1 MLFGLFVATLRA
13 LLDGV
18 LRALLDG
25 ALRALL
31 DVAQDLING
40 ILLVGDML
48 AVRRHTS

>member
-1 MLFGLFVATLRA
+1 MLFGLFVAALRA
-13 LLDGV
+13 LLDGA
-18 LRALLDG
+18 LRALLDA